1 MAYWLQA
8 KVSSIASGKSAIV
21 WAHLRKRNFDCF
33 VFSDRAITGKL
44 THVMILKCCHLSH
57 NQVQQEKHTYNSI
70 TRYKWDLSSNT
81 SLSCTIFGWDN
92 LQQNQKRGGR
102 EGRAHARERKAKKEK
117 RISKAS
123 EEYIPRTAGL
133 YRYSVTCIQL
143 TLQRPA

>member
-1 MAYWLQA
+1 MNT
-8 KVSSIASGKSAIV
+8 VET
-21 WAHLRKRNFDCF
+21 NFVDSQLNGSTC
-33 VFSDRAITGKL
+33 L
-44 THVMILKCCHLSH
+44 
-57 NQVQQEKHTYNSI
+57 KHTYNSI

-92 LQQNQKRGGR
+92 LQQNQKRGGG

-143 TLQRPA
+143 TLQRPAYISFKFHNNWDFLWILCIIFLINKTSVTVTSYWSNH